1 MFDKKYVKHLYLR
14 QDFATNSIITTDV
27 KYNIENSK
35 NIKNIIE
42 LKVRNLIKLNSSIK
56 VIDLIGL
63 LMQLSQILIRD
74 ILTLLEA
81 TPDQKRHVACSYC
94 SKKLSYISKVIC
106 QKCNV
111 CTMFKTFYST
121 HHYTLTNFQTCTI
134 HWQ

>member
-74 ILTLLEA
+74 ILT
-81 TPDQKRHVACSYC
+81 
-94 SKKLSYISKVIC
+94 
-106 QKCNV
+106 
-111 CTMFKTFYST
+111 F
-121 HHYTLTNFQTCTI
+121 
-134 HWQ
+134 